1 MHTTGPITLLELFV
15 LLVAGS
21 VFVAL
26 ITRRTVV
33 PYSVGL
39 VLLGLAVA
47 ALPLAVEFEAS
58 PELLLAVLL
67 PGLVFEAA
75 YRTNARVLVA
85 TLPAVALLAI
95 PGVLLTAGT
104 VALVLS
110 STTSIGL
117 SASFL
122 IGTMLAATD
131 PAAVISVLGQLRAP
145 ARLKTL
151 IEAESLFNDGTGIV
165 IFAIAV
171 EALQV
176 DVSATDMIVRLLVAV
191 AVSISVGAGVGLAAT
206 RLLRRVQD
214 HLLELTISLVAAY
227 GSYLVA
233 ERLGQSGLI
242 ATVMCGLLLGNH
254 ARHVA
259 LSGRG
264 QDAVDT
270 VWEFIGFL
278 MTTVVFLLI
287 GLTISLQQL
296 VDVALPALATLL
308 ALLVSRALAVYLLL
322 GGGSRLG
329 QRLGWARAMPA
340 AWLHLVAWSGL
351 RGAVAVALAL
361 SLPASLPNREQV
373 QSIVF
378 ACVLMTLILQGGT
391 AELLVRW
398 LGLER
403 NESPLGRETAL
414 ETAPDA

>member
-1 MHTTGPITLLELFV
+1 MHTTGPITLVELFV

-47 ALPLAVEFEAS
+47 ALPLAVEFQAS

-171 EALQV
+171 EALRI
-176 DVSATDMIVRLLVAV
+176 DVSAADMIVRLLVAV

-206 RLLRRVQD
+206 RLLRPVQD
-214 HLLELTISLVAAY
+214 HLLELTISLGAA
-227 GSYLVA
+227 
-233 ERLGQSGLI
+233 
-242 ATVMCGLLLGNH
+242 
-254 ARHVA
+254 
-259 LSGRG
+259 
-264 QDAVDT
+264 
-270 VWEFIGFL
+270 
-278 MTTVVFLLI
+278 
-287 GLTISLQQL
+287 
-296 VDVALPALATLL
+296 
-308 ALLVSRALAVYLLL
+308 
-322 GGGSRLG
+322 
-329 QRLGWARAMPA
+329 
-340 AWLHLVAWSGL
+340 
-351 RGAVAVALAL
+351 
-361 SLPASLPNREQV
+361 
-373 QSIVF
+373 
-378 ACVLMTLILQGGT
+378 
-391 AELLVRW
+391 
-398 LGLER
+398 
-403 NESPLGRETAL
+403 
-414 ETAPDA
+414 